1 MYNIRDT
8 NISNIL
14 SNNYKSMYKGNTD
27 TIIFNSRLSNI
38 YTNRNGIK
46 IRDTVH
52 PFEYHKELYKQRIR
66 NIL

>member
-27 TIIFNSRLSNI
+27 TIIFDD
-38 YTNRNGIK
+38 GIK
-46 IRDTVH
+46 NPFPKYNRDNIMKIRNTVH
-52 PFEYHKELYKQRIR
+52 PLDRIYTV
-66 NIL
+66 

>member
-27 TIIFNSRLSNI
+27 TIIFND
-38 YTNRNGIK
+38 GIK
-46 IRDTVH
+46 NPFPKYNRDNIM
-52 PFEYHKELYKQRIR
+52 KIR
-66 NIL
+66 NTVYPLDIIKNYIDRG

>member
-14 SNNYKSMYKGNTD
+14 SNSYKSMYKGNTD
-27 TIIFNSRLSNI
+27 TIIFNDGIKNDFSK
-38 YTNRNGIK
+38 YNRDDIIK

-52 PFEYHKELYKQRIR
+52 PLDILEDRIST
-66 NIL
+66 L